1 MSSKHAFLCIPL
13 VALTLCASAAPQHPP
28 RTHPPHRI
36 LRALHATPEQR
47 AIAKEEARAAG
58 PIARGARADAAK
70 IRADALRAHP
80 GDREA
85 AREEMRGKLK
95 ELRERTFTEL
105 RPLAQRVIS
114 TLTPEQRAKLVEA
127 AKRRGRTLDEARLE
141 KLTALWLARKGV
153 R

>member
-1 MSSKHAFLCIPL
+1 
-13 VALTLCASAAPQHPP
+13 
-28 RTHPPHRI
+28 
-36 LRALHATPEQR
+36 
-47 AIAKEEARAAG
+47 
-58 PIARGARADAAK
+58 
-70 IRADALRAHP
+70 LRAHP

-141 KLTALWLARKGV
+141 KLTARWARAEGRPV
-153 R
+153 TRLSRARARRRRIAS